1 MGLDGLMT
9 TPSTVFKSFGRRSF
23 LVTALGILGSLG
35 CTKQET
41 LEQNPMAKVAPLVL
55 PLEKWQ
61 GTQFLEFVTALPPKA
76 IDDVWQAVGLPLK
89 EASGVQLRDSVR
101 DAMEIQRKLHLI
113 SSHVLLRPFGKARS
127 FNYHETVSWVAD
139 RTGLKGRI
147 VKEGTTFIL
156 ERQLLELVFIS
167 YWEKLDVEGR
177 KALLEKRGVGKQSDS
192 VVISLH
198 NDKAAIASIAAMTGA
213 SALAALSATVA
224 FSGFAFYTTMSATI
238 AAVAA
243 TVGVTLPFAAYAGA
257 STVVGVLSGPIGWA
271 IAGVAG
277 LGVLAF
283 SFGRSD
289 VRTTALVIGKIH
301 ALKIEALKAADI
313 PDETLKTALLL
324 K

>member
-1 MGLDGLMT
+1 MT
-9 TPSTVFKSFGRRSF
+9 TPSNVFKSFDRRSF
-23 LVTALGILGSLG
+23 LLSAFGVLGSLG
-35 CTKQET
+35 CTKQEA

-61 GTQFLEFVTALPPKA
+61 GSQFLEFVTALPPKA
-76 IDDVWQAVGLPLK
+76 IDDVLQAVGLPLK
-89 EASGVQLRDSVR
+89 DASKTQPRDSAR

-113 SSHVLLRPFGKARS
+113 SSSALLRPFGKARF

-139 RTGLKGRI
+139 RTGVKGRI

-156 ERQLLELVFIS
+156 ERQLLELVFIR
-167 YWEKLDVEGR
+167 YWDKLNVEDR
-177 KALLEKRGVGKQSDS
+177 KAMLEKRGVGKQSDS
-192 VVISLH
+192 GGISLQK
-198 NDKAAIASIAAMTGA
+198 DEAAIASIAALTGA

-238 AAVAA
+238 ASVAGA
-243 TVGVTLPFAAYAGA
+243 VGVTLPFATYAGA
-257 STVVGVLSGPIGWA
+257 STVVGMLSGPIGWG

-277 LGVLAF
+277 LGALAL
-283 SFGRSD
+283 SFGRSN

>member
-1 MGLDGLMT
+1 MGLGGLMT
-9 TPSTVFKSFGRRSF
+9 TPSTVFKSFSRRSF

-61 GTQFLEFVTALPPKA
+61 GSQFLEFVTALPPKA

-89 EASGVQLRDSVR
+89 DASGVQLRDSAS

-127 FNYHETVSWVAD
+127 FSYHETVSWVAD
-139 RTGLKGRI
+139 RSGVKGRI

-156 ERQLLELVFIS
+156 ERQLLELVFIR
-167 YWEKLDVEGR
+167 YWEKLDVENR

-192 VVISLH
+192 GGASLQ

-213 SALAALSATVA
+213 AALTALSATVA

-238 AAVAA
+238 AAVAG
-243 TVGVTLPFAAYAGA
+243 VFGVTLPFATYVGA
-257 STVVGVLSGPIGWA
+257 STVVGILSGPVGWA

-277 LGVLAF
+277 LGALAF

-301 ALKIEALKAADI
+301 ALKIEALKAAST
-313 PDETLKTALLL
+313 PDEVLKAALFLN
-324 K
+324 

>member
-1 MGLDGLMT
+1 M
-9 TPSTVFKSFGRRSF
+9 
-23 LVTALGILGSLG
+23 
-35 CTKQET
+35 
-41 LEQNPMAKVAPLVL
+41 
-55 PLEKWQ
+55 
-61 GTQFLEFVTALPPKA
+61 
-76 IDDVWQAVGLPLK
+76 
-89 EASGVQLRDSVR
+89 
-101 DAMEIQRKLHLI
+101 
-113 SSHVLLRPFGKARS
+113 
-127 FNYHETVSWVAD
+127 
-139 RTGLKGRI
+139 
-147 VKEGTTFIL
+147 KEGTTFIL